1 MSLPKSRRQCTFK
14 FQRVL
19 SAFPVERLPELLPEE
34 LLREV
39 LGKHKCLFG
48 GVFHSAIVTWAFLC
62 QVMRDGKD
70 ATCQAAVA
78 RISNFLIQIGR
89 NAPHANTGDYCY
101 ARAKLKPSMPNIQP
115 KSQAWDSRSLVW
127 WLYSIWELVAYWMLR
142 SGRIK
147 GKTLVRLLC
156 FAISCRVSRLGMS
169 LLPTGTSVV
178 TG

>member
-14 FQRVL
+14 LQRVL

-39 LGKHKCLFG
+39 LGKHTCLFG

-78 RISNFLIQIGR
+78 RISNLWLKTRGLSPVLHFKNQQSTLDNQQST
-89 NAPHANTGDYCY
+89 ATG
-101 ARAKLKPSMPNIQP
+101 AWHRPSPPI
-115 KSQAWDSRSLVW
+115 
-127 WLYSIWELVAYWMLR
+127 
-142 SGRIK
+142 
-147 GKTLVRLLC
+147 C
-156 FAISCRVSRLGMS
+156 
-169 LLPTGTSVV
+169 
-178 TG
+178 